1 MVGGD
6 KQGRVARQGGR
17 EEKQIMTHK
26 RFLSSWR
33 ENILNLGEEC

>member
-6 KQGRVARQGGR
+6 KQDRVAGQGGR
-17 EEKQIMTHK
+17 EEKQIMTQK